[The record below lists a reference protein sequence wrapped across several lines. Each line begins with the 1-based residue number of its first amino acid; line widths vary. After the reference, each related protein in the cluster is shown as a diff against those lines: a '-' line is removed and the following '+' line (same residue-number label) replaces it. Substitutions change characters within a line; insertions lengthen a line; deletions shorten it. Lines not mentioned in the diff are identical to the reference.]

1 MQSSTQTLGSFLRS
15 HRERLSPA
23 KVGLAAAGRRRTPGL
38 RREEVAQ
45 LCAVSTT
52 WYTWLEQGRPVRASA
67 SVLTRIAEALQLS
80 RAERLYLFEIA
91 RCVVPD
97 SSESYELEIP
107 AGLKDLV
114 HHIPVP
120 VYVLDRQW
128 NAVAWNGRAA
138 TLFRPWLLGSE
149 ERNLLRFVFLNRNAR
164 TLIVDWRSRA
174 KRLVAEFR
182 SDAGRHL
189 TEPPTLRLISG
200 LQSGSSVF
208 ARYWSE
214 QDVREREGGP
224 RAFCSATGAI
234 STYSQVSL
242 IPSINTDLK
251 LVTLIPQPALQMRNS
266 KEICRSQKR
275 KPTETGQAGFDKTMT
290 KA

>member
-1 MQSSTQTLGSFLRS
+1 MPSHAESIQSSARTLGTFLRS
-15 HRERLSPA
+15 HRERLSPT
-23 KVGLAAAGRRRTPGL
+23 KLGLASGGRRRTPGL

-52 WYTWLEQGRPVRASA
+52 WYTWLEQGRPIRASA
-67 SVLTRIAEALQLS
+67 SVLRRIGETLQLS
-80 RAERLYLFEIA
+80 RAEKLYLFEMA

-97 SSESYELEIP
+97 PGEAHDSEIP
-107 AGLKDLV
+107 TGLKDLV
-114 HHIPVP
+114 DWMPLP

-128 NAVAWNGRAA
+128 NAVAWNGSAA
-138 TLFRPWLLGSE
+138 KLFRPWLLESE

-189 TEPPTLRLISG
+189 IEPPTRRLIAE
-200 LQSGSSVF
+200 LQAGSRVF

-214 QDVREREGGP
+214 QDVRERAGGARTFRSP
-224 RAFCSATGAI
+224 TGAV

-242 IPSINTDLK
+242 IPSIHTDLK
-251 LVTLIPQPALQMRNS
+251 LVALIPQPAS
-266 KEICRSQKR
+266 S
-275 KPTETGQAGFDKTMT
+275 
-290 KA
+290 

>member
-1 MQSSTQTLGSFLRS
+1 MQVQDDLLSWYNGYPERPMTSLRAEPIQSSTLTLGTFLRA
-15 HRERLSPA
+15 HRERLSPSNL
-23 KVGLAAAGRRRTPGL
+23 GLAPAGRRRTPGL
-38 RREEVAQ
+38 RREEVAL
-45 LCAVSTT
+45 LCGVSTT

-67 SVLTRIAEALQLS
+67 SVLKRIAEALQLS
-80 RAERLYLFEIA
+80 RAEKLYLFEIA

-97 SSESYELEIP
+97 ATEADKLEIP

-114 HHIPVP
+114 DQIPVP

-138 TLFRPWLLGSE
+138 RLFRPWLLESE

-182 SDAGRHL
+182 SHAGRHL
-189 TEPPTLRLISG
+189 TEPPTRGLISG
-200 LQSGSSVF
+200 LQSGSRVF

-224 RAFCSATGAI
+224 RTFCSATGAI

-251 LVTLIPQPALQMRNS
+251 LVALIPQHALTSR
-266 KEICRSQKR
+266 EH
-275 KPTETGQAGFDKTMT
+275 
-290 KA
+290 

>member
-1 MQSSTQTLGSFLRS
+1 MPSFRAEPIQSAQTLGAFLRS

-23 KVGLAAAGRRRTPGL
+23 KLGLASAGRRRTPDL

-45 LCAVSTT
+45 LCGVSTT
-52 WYTWLEQGRPVRASA
+52 WYTWLEQGRPIRASA
-67 SVLTRIAEALQLS
+67 SVMRRIAEALQLS

-97 SSESYELEIP
+97 SSEAHEEIP
-107 AGLKDLV
+107 TGLKELV
-114 HHIPVP
+114 DQMPVP

-138 TLFRPWLLGSE
+138 KLFRPWLVESE
-149 ERNLLRFVFLNRNAR
+149 ERNLLRFVFLNRSAR

-189 TEPPTLRLISG
+189 TETPTLRLISG
-200 LQSGSSVF
+200 LQAGSRVF
-208 ARYWSE
+208 AKYWSE
-214 QDVREREGGP
+214 QDVREREGGA
-224 RAFCSATGAI
+224 RTFCSPTGAI
-234 STYSQVSL
+234 STYSLASL

-251 LVTLIPQPALQMRNS
+251 LVALIPV
-266 KEICRSQKR
+266 
-275 KPTETGQAGFDKTMT
+275 
-290 KA
+290 